1 MCVPRACVRVRACV
15 CERVCVRA
23 CVSVRARA
31 CVCLMYARRHLCVHE
46 CHVSG
51 FFLSLSGVNI
61 IALGVSVCARECY
74 SVCVCAHARV
84 GLRACVEGCVRVYSI
99 D

>member
-1 MCVPRACVRVRACV
+1 MNVTYLAFF
-15 CERVCVRA
+15 
-23 CVSVRARA
+23 SV
-31 CVCLMYARRHLCVHE
+31 
-46 CHVSG
+46 
-51 FFLSLSGVNI
+51 SLSGVNI

-74 SVCVCAHARV
+74 SVCVSAHARV